1 MSGLCV
7 ACCSTLRKGTQGSYT
22 TTCCNKIICESCLKA
37 NPRLKEYSPCLACG
51 GGVQVVGSSSRNTGS
66 YKSPRI
72 EQFEREANTFVVGGD
87 SDDDDQESPEHRL
100 DGPSTVTDV
109 EMHSK
114 EEEKE
119 ESPPQTNQSEQGGP
133 RKYWLQKQD
142 TLQGIAL
149 KYKLNSRE
157 ICTLNGLPPSTLST
171 TPHLLHT
178 RPFILLPQTD
188 KQIPPP
194 PPDAEARGES
204 KAGACGETIP
214 VRNQR
219 NRLGHRQGLRCH
231 FGGERYGPRYA
242 MKRKEMG
249 QPVAGTSSTGKASGA
264 VDLYM
269 DDEEWE
275 REQLKAGLKPRI
287 RPIPFFKG

>member
-1 MSGLCV
+1 M
-7 ACCSTLRKGTQGSYT
+7 
-22 TTCCNKIICESCLKA
+22 
-37 NPRLKEYSPCLACG
+37 
-51 GGVQVVGSSSRNTGS
+51 
-66 YKSPRI
+66 
-72 EQFEREANTFVVGGD
+72 VGGD

-194 PPDAEARGES
+194 PPDAEEREENRKRERAAKQFQFVTKEIDWGIA
-204 KAGACGETIP
+204 KAYVAISEVNDTD
-214 VRNQR
+214 
-219 NRLGHRQGLRCH
+219 HD
-231 FGGERYGPRYA
+231 YA